1 MIIIA
6 SRPSRETLITYVQAH
21 FEDRVI
27 VCAGDSEQ
35 SARLRHGAAPL
46 ERRGATCHV
55 CWGQERE
62 YRLV

>member
-1 MIIIA
+1 MILVA
-6 SRPSRETLITYVQAH
+6 SRPSRETFIPYLQAH
-21 FEDRVI
+21 SEDRVI

-46 ERRGATCHV
+46 ERRDAMCHV
-55 CWGQERE
+55 YWGQEKA